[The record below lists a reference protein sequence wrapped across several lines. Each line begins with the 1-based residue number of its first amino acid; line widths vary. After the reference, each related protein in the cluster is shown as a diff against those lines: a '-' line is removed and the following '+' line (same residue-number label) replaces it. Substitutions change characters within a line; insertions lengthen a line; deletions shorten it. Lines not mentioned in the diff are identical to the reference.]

1 MLPFKDLNE
10 SNILPQC
17 TKITQTS
24 SFAGLIATNDLLE
37 FLVIHASYALLYFLK
52 SAGHFDHSKSFSPFG
67 FHCCVLLPG
76 PGAEQLSNVNF
87 DVNDNFWWLSQ

>member
-10 SNILPQC
+10 SYILPQS

-37 FLVIHASYALLYFLK
+37 FLVIPASCFAIF
-52 SAGHFDHSKSFSPFG
+52 PEE
-67 FHCCVLLPG
+67 C
-76 PGAEQLSNVNF
+76 GAF
-87 DVNDNFWWLSQ
+87 